1 MIRVLFVC
9 LGNICRSPMAE
20 GIFQHL
26 VDQAGLSDQMEIDS
40 TGTHTWC
47 VGERAHRG
55 TRNVLRC
62 HNITYNGRTRQ
73 VTPADLC
80 EADYVVAMDADNVY
94 DLRHLDH
101 RVGLDGKLH
110 MLLDFAPPGSPRE
123 VPDPYFDG
131 AFEYVYSLIEVGCRG
146 LLDHIRAEHGL

>member
-1 MIRVLFVC
+1 VIRVLFVC

-26 VDQAGLSDQMEIDS
+26 VNQAGLSDQIEIDS
-40 TGTHTWC
+40 TGTHTWR
-47 VGERAHRG
+47 VGGRAHRG
-55 TRNVLRC
+55 TRNVLRR
-62 HNITYNGRTRQ
+62 HNITYNGRARQ

-80 EADYVVAMDADNVY
+80 EADYVVVMDADNVY
-94 DLRHLDH
+94 DLRRLDR
-101 RVGLDGKLH
+101 RVDLEGKLH

-131 AFEYVYSLIEVGCRG
+131 AFEYVYDLIEVGCRG
-146 LLDHIRAEHGL
+146 LLDHIRTEHGL